1 MIIID
6 FNLICDLWIWT
17 LSFETGK
24 TLKLQL
30 KNITEGAAVSKSA
43 NIKEG
48 FFNKKK
54 YFFKVFFPNGD
65 SILGTAF
72 ICDNKV
78 HQLLWPNLEFFSS

>member
-1 MIIID
+1 MI
-6 FNLICDLWIWT
+6 CEYTT

-48 FFNKKK
+48 FFSQKKIK
-54 YFFKVFFPNGD
+54 YF
-65 SILGTAF
+65 SRMEILF
-72 ICDNKV
+72 
-78 HQLLWPNLEFFSS
+78 